1 MLAAGVSL
9 CLICGCGDETVHT
22 SAESQNVET
31 EEEAAGDISADN
43 AEDAVEDMPVDTVD
57 AADGDEAGGAP
68 KEAGLGGGVQP
79 ELDEETANEL
89 TRELLQENE
98 MDVSVVE
105 NTKATKGCAFS
116 IPEEFTE
123 SEDMPGMYVTEGY
136 PIDASTIYYT
146 VREKDISLQLMTQE
160 AFEEQA
166 EENFRQVYNQ
176 EIDFVIDEFE
186 RIDIEGYPAFRIL
199 CHYQL
204 EDIMITQLEYVINAD
219 KSYVITYS
227 QTNEYD
233 RMDEYEASAATI
245 RLEY

>member
-1 MLAAGVSL
+1 MILKNRKKALLLAAGESL

-22 SAESQNVET
+22 SAESQNEET
-31 EEEAAGDISADN
+31 EESAAEDMSADT
-43 AEDAVEDMPVDTVD
+43 AETT
-57 AADGDEAGGAP
+57 ADGDETTDVP
-68 KEAGLGGGVQP
+68 EEAGPDDGVQP
-79 ELDEETANEL
+79 ELDEETVNEL
-89 TRELLQENE
+89 TKELLQENE
-98 MDVSVVE
+98 LDISVVE

-204 EDIMITQLEYVINAD
+204 DDIMITQLEYVINAD

>member
-1 MLAAGVSL
+1 MILKNRKKALLLAVGVSL

-22 SAESQNVET
+22 SAESQN
-31 EEEAAGDISADN
+31 EEREESVAEDMSADT
-43 AEDAVEDMPVDTVD
+43 AETT
-57 AADGDEAGGAP
+57 ADGDETAGVP
-68 KEAGLGGGVQP
+68 EEAGPEDGAQP
-79 ELDEETANEL
+79 ELDEETVNEL
-89 TRELLQENE
+89 TKELLQENE
-98 MDVSVVE
+98 LDISVVE

-204 EDIMITQLEYVINAD
+204 DDIMITQLEYVINAD
-219 KSYVITYS
+219 KSYVVTYS

>member
-1 MLAAGVSL
+1 MLKNRKKVLLLAAGVSL
-9 CLICGCGDETVHT
+9 CLLCGCGDETVHT
-22 SAESQNVET
+22 SAESQNAET
-31 EEEAAGDISADN
+31 EETAA
-43 AEDAVEDMPVDTVD
+43 EDMPADTEKTT
-57 AADGDEAGGAP
+57 ADDDETGGVP
-68 KEAGLGGGVQP
+68 KETGLGSEAQP
-79 ELDEETANEL
+79 ELDDETVNEL
-89 TRELLQENE
+89 TKELLQENE
-98 MDVSVVE
+98 LDISVVE
-105 NTKATKGCAFS
+105 NTKATKGCVFS

-204 EDIMITQLEYVINAD
+204 DDIMITQLEYVINAD

>member
-1 MLAAGVSL
+1 MILKNRKKALLLAAGVSL

-22 SAESQNVET
+22 SAESQNEET
-31 EEEAAGDISADN
+31 EESAA
-43 AEDAVEDMPVDTVD
+43 EDMPADT
-57 AADGDEAGGAP
+57 AETTADGDETAGVPEETASGDGA
-68 KEAGLGGGVQP
+68 QP
-79 ELDEETANEL
+79 ELDEETVNEL
-89 TRELLQENE
+89 TKELLQENE
-98 MDVSVVE
+98 LDISVVE

-204 EDIMITQLEYVINAD
+204 DDIMITQLEYVINAD